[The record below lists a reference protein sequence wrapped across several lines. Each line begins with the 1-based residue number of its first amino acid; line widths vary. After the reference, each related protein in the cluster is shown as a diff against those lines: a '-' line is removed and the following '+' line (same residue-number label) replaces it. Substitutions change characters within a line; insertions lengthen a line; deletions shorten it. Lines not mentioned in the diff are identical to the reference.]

1 MGAVICDA
9 PPLGITNRAAS
20 HVEGGRRGILREA
33 QPHGDGCSRLRLR
46 NGRGASLSS
55 ARPQRER
62 GDSSARMLD
71 VLERRSLQRHQHMS
85 VIWLDCSTIPSA
97 GRYHLIVTK

>member
-1 MGAVICDA
+1 
-9 PPLGITNRAAS
+9 
-20 HVEGGRRGILREA
+20 
-33 QPHGDGCSRLRLR
+33 
-46 NGRGASLSS
+46 
-55 ARPQRER
+55 
-62 GDSSARMLD
+62 MLD